1 VVPVAA
7 RRAGR
12 RQALVGGERV
22 GVHVAHVVV
31 QVLGGVRHAGAEDDV
46 VGVLVQALV
55 AAAVG
60 DEHAPR
66 PVTGHP
72 RPLRARDLADVDE
85 VRGEGAALALAAA
98 VTAVVAPAVVTA
110 VVVAVA
116 RVSAARV
123 AGLAGA
129 LAERAGGEGVEAG
142 GAVGDAADG

>member
-1 VVPVAA
+1 
-7 RRAGR
+7 
-12 RQALVGGERV
+12 
-22 GVHVAHVVV
+22 
-31 QVLGGVRHAGAEDDV
+31 LGGVRHAGAEDDV

-85 VRGEGAALALAAA
+85 VLGEGADLARAAA
-98 VTAVVAPAVVTA
+98 VTAVVAPAVVAPA
-110 VVVAVA
+110 VVTVAVVAVA

-142 GAVGDAADG
+142 GAVG